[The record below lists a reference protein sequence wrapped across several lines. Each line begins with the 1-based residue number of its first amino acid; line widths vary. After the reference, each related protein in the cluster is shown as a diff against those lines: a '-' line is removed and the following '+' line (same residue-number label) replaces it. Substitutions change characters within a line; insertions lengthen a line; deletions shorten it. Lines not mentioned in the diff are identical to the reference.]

1 MYNPT
6 KSDIPKEGIAGFQ
19 RELRNDVI
27 ASLSVA
33 LVALPL
39 SMAIAIASGVQPLSD
54 LSCVIAGLV
63 TTFFRS
69 GRLTINGPAAGM
81 ITVIFG
87 AIVSLDDGSGHAFN
101 YVLAAMVVSGLLL

>member
-6 KSDIPKEGIAGFQ
+6 KSDIPKEGFLGFK
-19 RELRNDVI
+19 ENWRNDVI

-39 SMAIAIASGVQPLSD
+39 SMAIAIASGVQPLSGL

-101 YVLAAMVVSGLLL
+101 YVLAAIVI